1 MKKNLEIIESENKA
15 TNAMKPYVRFKT
27 SEGWMSCFDLKEC
40 EKLKGYIGKIACV
53 EVAESKVMRNG
64 EEVIFHN
71 IKKCYGNEDVNID
84 VEKPI
89 AAKVT
94 ITQQNV
100 VPKNASMYV
109 SYAKDVFCQI
119 WEKRNTKEN
128 DPYAFKE
135 VMNVAINLIKQAKEA
150 FE

>member
-1 MKKNLEIIESENKA
+1 MKKNLEILESENKA
-15 TNAMKPYVRFKT
+15 TNAMKAYVRFKT

-53 EVAESKVMRNG
+53 EVGESKVMRNG

-100 VPKNASMYV
+100 VPKNTTMYV
-109 SYAKDVFCQI
+109 SYAKDVFCELYKALSNDAI
-119 WEKRNTKEN
+119 YNPKEQME
-128 DPYAFKE
+128 D
-135 VMNVAINLIKQAKEA
+135 AINLIKQAKTA